1 MASRGKVLFGA
12 LRGACFHCH
21 FAPSEPAFQTGLF
34 IGFNAARPLM
44 TWYWYA
50 LLTGLI
56 MPWLV
61 MGKSIRASFRGGPQA
76 GFGTWAGIATLTIPL
91 MLLATWITDKMI
103 R

>member
-1 MASRGKVLFGA
+1 
-12 LRGACFHCH
+12 
-21 FAPSEPAFQTGLF
+21 
-34 IGFNAARPLM
+34 M

-61 MGKSIRASFRGGPQA
+61 MGKTIRAGFHGGPQA
-76 GFGTWAGIATLTIPL
+76 GFGTWAGIATLAVPAHAL
-91 MLLATWITDKMI
+91 SHVD